1 MEKVQRHISREELF
15 PFVHYEYGEAYYGSC
30 GSLRYRIAREPL
42 QNVHYTPPEK
52 RGEAVLRAVV
62 WRGPY
67 GYAATEEALKTI
79 RDFPFTEEGMQ
90 EAADWLDGTG
100 QVQNDPVTKSTI
112 LMRTAG
118 NRLV

>member
-1 MEKVQRHISREELF
+1 MENVQRHISREELF

-52 RGEAVLRAVV
+52 RGEAGLRAVA

-67 GYAATEEALKTI
+67 GYAATDDSLKTI

-90 EAADWLDGTG
+90 EAADWLDGQAEADTG
-100 QVQNDPVTKSTI
+100 S
-112 LMRTAG
+112 L
-118 NRLV
+118 